1 MAIHDNLS
9 ELAQRVRASR
19 EALQASADRVAA
31 LQRRLRTD
39 APTIVS
45 LDKLARAER
54 SRPAASPGPAGQP
67 SRAERFEG
75 DIAVDAWEISL
86 INEEG

>member
-9 ELAQRVRASR
+9 ELAQRIRDTR
-19 EALQASADRVAA
+19 EGLQASAERVAA

-39 APTIVS
+39 APTIIS
-45 LDKLARAER
+45 LDKLARADR
-54 SRPAASPGPAGQP
+54 PRPTAHTGPAA
-67 SRAERFEG
+67 RAERFEG
-75 DIAVDAWEISL
+75 DIVIDAWEISL